1 MTEQVR
7 ISQRSA
13 IIIER
18 LRSEG
23 IAEDILIQALSEQA
37 DAPLRAVSSVDIDF
51 AEWMNYAN
59 EHGEQLVQAVR
70 DGYRMT
76 FTTVPGMKNWLKY
89 ALSMEA
95 SRDYIE
101 AEEGR
106 MDGLQLTL
114 EQAQQLKDT
123 IAVNWVLLEHEDGS
137 ASLLL
142 RALLTSAEAP
152 QL

>member
-13 IIIER
+13 ILIER
-18 LRSEG
+18 LRSDG
-23 IAEDILIQALSEQA
+23 ITEEVLIQSLDQQEE
-37 DAPLRAVSSVDIDF
+37 APLRAASSSDIDF
-51 AEWMNYAN
+51 AEWMNYAA

-89 ALSMEA
+89 ALDMKA
-95 SRDYIE
+95 GRDYTE
-101 AEEGR
+101 GEEGR
-106 MDGLQLTL
+106 LDGLQLTL

-123 IAVNWVLLEHEDGS
+123 IAVNWVLLEHEDGT

-142 RALLTSAEAP
+142 RALLTSSVPP

>member
-1 MTEQVR
+1 MTEQVK

-18 LRSEG
+18 LRSDG
-23 IAEDILIQALSEQA
+23 MAEDMLIQALNEQE
-37 DAPLRAVSSVDIDF
+37 DAPLRAVSSADIDF
-51 AEWMNYAN
+51 AEWMNYAK
-59 EHGEQLVQAVR
+59 EHGEQLVEAVR

-89 ALSMEA
+89 ALSMETE
-95 SRDYIE
+95 RDYTE
-101 AEEGR
+101 GEEGR

-137 ASLLL
+137 SSLLL